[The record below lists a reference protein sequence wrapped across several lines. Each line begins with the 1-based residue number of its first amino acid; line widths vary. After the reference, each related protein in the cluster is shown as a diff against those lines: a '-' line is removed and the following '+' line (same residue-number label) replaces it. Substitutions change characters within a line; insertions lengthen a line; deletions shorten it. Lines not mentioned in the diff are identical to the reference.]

1 MEVLSIPGGVIIRG
15 DLNSHSYLFCR
26 GNRLHPPLPLPPL
39 LLFVVFSLVCLFLP
53 SFVDSTLTH
62 REPPASA
69 SQCWEVG
76 LLNRSRKESPGFFNN
91 VELCGK
97 KTNGRKNVSH
107 VLDVVV
113 FMGLLE
119 LFWIVIE
126 GW

>member
-1 MEVLSIPGGVIIRG
+1 MILTHTLTSFVVGIGFTLPFLS
-15 DLNSHSYLFCR
+15 LLFF
-26 GNRLHPPLPLPPL
+26 
-39 LLFVVFSLVCLFLP
+39 LFVVFSLVCLFLP

-97 KTNGRKNVSH
+97 KTNGRKNVYH